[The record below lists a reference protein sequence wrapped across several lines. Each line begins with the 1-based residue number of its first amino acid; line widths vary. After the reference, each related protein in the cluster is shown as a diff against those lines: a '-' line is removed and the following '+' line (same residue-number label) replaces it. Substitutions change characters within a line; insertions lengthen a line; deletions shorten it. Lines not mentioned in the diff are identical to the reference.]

1 LKSARHKPTHAEL
14 LAASAPTPRVAAA
27 QYRFLDHNRRV
38 REKIE
43 NWQTRVRRPG
53 QIDLDRAF
61 FGFYARHLESVASV
75 AELDRVLRGHPEPGF
90 LCASEADLVGDL
102 DLSYDAAAFPDAV
115 SVEGHPV
122 PLTYAY
128 APGEER
134 DGVTFRLPLA
144 VAETVSAGQL
154 DWAVPGLRAAKV
166 EELLRALPKG
176 LRRELMPFP
185 PKVAEIVRD
194 FRPGTG
200 SFRRELA
207 RFLHQR
213 YGVQVPPDA
222 WDPGALPA
230 HLQARVEVVD
240 GAQPVAA
247 GRDLDALRARLPKA
261 PVRATASPVNPGW
274 AQAVREWE
282 KSALT
287 GWSFGD
293 LPVRVPAGIEAGLPV
308 EAWPGL
314 EAEGRHV
321 NVRLF
326 RSREAASRASREG
339 FRLLVEHAL
348 ARDLGWVQ
356 KDLRSLTR
364 LEPRL
369 DGLESTDALQES
381 AFECLRQHALPA
393 EAPMPLTR
401 AA

>member
-1 LKSARHKPTHAEL
+1 
-14 LAASAPTPRVAAA
+14 
-27 QYRFLDHNRRV
+27 
-38 REKIE
+38 
-43 NWQTRVRRPG
+43 
-53 QIDLDRAF
+53 
-61 FGFYARHLESVASV
+61 
-75 AELDRVLRGHPEPGF
+75 
-90 LCASEADLVGDL
+90 
-102 DLSYDAAAFPDAV
+102 
-115 SVEGHPV
+115 
-122 PLTYAY
+122 
-128 APGEER
+128 
-134 DGVTFRLPLA
+134 
-144 VAETVSAGQL
+144 
-154 DWAVPGLRAAKV
+154 
-166 EELLRALPKG
+166 
-176 LRRELMPFP
+176 
-185 PKVAEIVRD
+185 VAEIVRD

-369 DGLESTDALQES
+369 DGMESTDALQES

-401 AA
+401 AAFDAAVAAGRPRLAGAVPRLYDQLAVLLDLRRQVRARLGLAAASGAGNVGRAGAARPLTDLSQLTALSQLGRVVARPAPASPFAAALEALMPAGFLRTTSWDRLPHLVRYLKALLLRIERAANQPPKEQ